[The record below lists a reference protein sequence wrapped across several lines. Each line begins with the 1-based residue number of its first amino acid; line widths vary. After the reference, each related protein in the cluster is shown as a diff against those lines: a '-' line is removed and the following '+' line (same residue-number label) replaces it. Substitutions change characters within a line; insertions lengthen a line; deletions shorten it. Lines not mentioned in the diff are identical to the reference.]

1 LPAERKPGAR
11 LPIRVQPKAGRNEI
25 AGRRAGRLL
34 VRVTA
39 APEAGKANQ
48 AARKLVAK
56 AIGVA
61 PGRVEIVRGAK
72 SRDKDLA
79 VEGLTEA
86 ELNARLDRI
95 ASR

>member
-1 LPAERKPGAR
+1 MSGERKRPA
-11 LPIRVQPKAGRNEI
+11 LAIRVQPKAGRNEI

-48 AARKLVAK
+48 AARKAVAK
-56 AIGVA
+56 ALGVA

-79 VEGLTEA
+79 IEGLTGA
-86 ELNARLDRI
+86 ELKARLDRI
-95 ASR
+95 TSR